1 MTESMP
7 ANDPDR
13 WLTDTELKA
22 KKKADKKATKQA
34 AKDQATRQRQM
45 GARRRK

>member
-1 MTESMP
+1 MTDTGS
-7 ANDPDR
+7 PDDSTR

-22 KKKADKKATKQA
+22 KKKADKKASKQA
-34 AKDQATRQRQM
+34 AKDQASKARQM